1 MEVDFWVIAG
11 WIFTIGMSIVGA
23 YFASNAAM
31 NSRVY
36 EIEKQI
42 DLLKLEMANNKEEHL
57 LQKDRSDKQDR
68 IIEEI
73 HSMFNR
79 IDKSLISMSGKL
91 NLKADKKFIP

>member
-1 MEVDFWVIAG
+1 
-11 WIFTIGMSIVGA
+11 
-23 YFASNAAM
+23 
-31 NSRVY
+31 
-36 EIEKQI
+36 
-42 DLLKLEMANNKEEHL
+42 MANNKEEHKA
-57 LQKDRSDKQDR
+57 QKEQSDKQEK

>member
-1 MEVDFWVIAG
+1 MGEFWTIGG
-11 WIFTIGMSIVGA
+11 WILTIIISLGGA
-23 YFASNAAM
+23 WATVTA
-31 NSRVY
+31 RVY
-36 EIEKQI
+36 EVEKQI
-42 DLLKLEMANNKEEHL
+42 ELLKMEMANNKEEHKA
-57 LQKDRSDKQDR
+57 QKEQSDKQEK